1 MSLILYS
8 DSSKKG
14 CGAYKETENIRTG
27 GEWSVT
33 EQEFHINILELKA
46 CQLTL
51 QTFWTNVNNLHV
63 RVYLDNTTSCSY
75 INKLGGK
82 TLETL

>member
-1 MSLILYS
+1 MKQITL
-8 DSSKKG
+8 
-14 CGAYKETENIRTG
+14 ETG

-33 EQEFHINILELKA
+33 EQEFHINILELKT

-51 QTFWTNVNNLHV
+51 QTFCKNVNNLHV

-82 TLETL
+82 NIGT